1 MKELKFPKLERM
13 KFRNKQE
20 QGDFAERWV
29 SKYLKHVFGFTVV
42 KTEKSRSAFDLF
54 AFSDA
59 ELWLVQVRSG
69 SCIKWGKQK
78 EIDKMLAFP
87 APENAKRII
96 IRIDAFDDRPHIR
109 DLADKTKS
117 WWVRKTKQQRAKIE
131 ALRARNKKRSLTAQ
145 ITTR

>member
-1 MKELKFPKLERM
+1 MEKLKFPKLERM
-13 KFRNKQE
+13 RFKNKRE
-20 QGDFAERWV
+20 QGDFVERWV
-29 SKYLKHVFGFTVV
+29 SKYLRQVFGLTVV

-54 AFSDA
+54 AFSNS

-87 APENAKRII
+87 APENCKRKI
-96 IRIDAFDDRPHIR
+96 IRVDAFDDRPHLR
-109 DLADKTKS
+109 DLADKSRS

-131 ALRARNKKRSLTAQ
+131 ALRAKNKKAKSDRASDK
-145 ITTR
+145 